1 MKRSFVAFLFLCLF
15 LSSAW
20 FSSAFVL
27 FKISPNDI
35 SLSLDPLVSETF
47 DIEVNFANNQYI
59 DPEDEETKPYRLD
72 RLEVCNSYD
81 NEGNC
86 LKYALNLCPYISI
99 QPNDEESTEVGF
111 PLMASVYQIAK
122 GEISNLDLSD
132 KWSISITSPC
142 FEGDCPPIYN
152 NLANGNP
159 LPQSLK
165 GQIFKCDVL
174 IEWNGPIFQVK
185 GFQNKV
191 YASSNNRLRIEA
203 VLTGDKP
210 SSGQQSSVLFIPGF
224 MASDLYVQG
233 LLAENQLWPPTSLL
247 KKDVQKLII
256 DTDGIPVTP
265 NIYTKD
271 IISESF
277 GFNIYKSFI
286 QKMDSLVAEE
296 QIKEWKSFPY
306 DWRKDILDVVNHIT
320 LIKNGNDFENKKLID
335 EALLLAENSPTG
347 KIVIIGH
354 SYGGLIGKAL
364 IRELSLRGKSELVD
378 KFIMVAVPQIGTPKA
393 IASLLHGD
401 QQQIPPFIGLLM
413 NKELAIELG
422 YNMQSAH
429 NLLPSNEYFNKVS
442 DPVITFD
449 NTIDKVFNY
458 LAHNFTQS
466 ISNYSDFYKFL
477 TIEKGGMFL
486 DEQTNIPAKLRT
498 DLLNKANQNI
508 EDLSN
513 WEIPSGVEVYEIIGW
528 GKQTIKGIN
537 YKSRQENVCY
547 SKNFFYVCEP
557 QNFWDRK
564 LLMTDDGDGTVVYL
578 SAQNNDNSDVYYFDL
593 FDYNKNVAIDVKH
606 HNILEAPS
614 VINLLLGIFTKNN
627 EVLPN
632 YVYKHKPVA
641 SHQNLQLSVHSPV
654 SLVVYDSVYR
664 YTGLS
669 TTTKSTDGFVFI
681 KEDIP
686 NSYYLEIGDDK
697 YIGLAN
703 GQDYAI
709 YLQGEGYG
717 TFTFNQEIIQNGEI
731 IDTTSFVDIPVTPE
745 TKATLKMIDGNLSE
759 SLSLDVDGDGSY
771 DIEIKSNENFDPITY
786 LNVMRYIIKN
796 FNLKKSEENKL
807 IKKIDNLIKLIE
819 EGKISRVVFR
829 SHLYTKKLSLMLDK
843 IKDNRTKR
851 AEKISEEQ
859 IKIIVQHL
867 EELINNFK

>member
-1 MKRSFVAFLFLCLF
+1 MKHSFVAFLFLCLF
-15 LSSAW
+15 LSSTW

-35 SLSLDPLVSETF
+35 GLSLNQLESETF
-47 DIEVNFANNQYI
+47 NVEINFANNQYI

-72 RLEVCNSYD
+72 RLEVCNGYND
-81 NEGNC
+81 EGNC
-86 LKYALNLCPYISI
+86 LEYALNLCPYISI

-111 PLMASVYQIAK
+111 SLMASVYQIAK

-132 KWSISITSPC
+132 KWLLSVTSPC
-142 FEGDCPPIYN
+142 FEGECSSDYN
-152 NLANGNP
+152 KNVKGNP
-159 LPQSLK
+159 LSQSLK
-165 GQIFKCDVL
+165 GQTFKCDVL

-210 SSGQQSSVLFIPGF
+210 SSQQSSILFIPGF
-224 MASDLYVQG
+224 MASDLYVQD
-233 LLAENQLWPPTSLL
+233 LLTENQLWPPTSLL
-247 KKDVQKLII
+247 KKDVQKLMLNS
-256 DTDGIPVTP
+256 DGTPVTP
-265 NIYTKD
+265 GIYSKN

-286 QKMDSLVAEE
+286 QKMDELVTEE
-296 QIKEWKSFPY
+296 HIKEWKSFPY
-306 DWRKDILDVVNHIT
+306 DWRKDISEVVNHFT

-335 EALLLAENSPTG
+335 EALVLAENSPTG
-347 KIVIIGH
+347 KITIIGH
-354 SYGGLIGKAL
+354 SNGGLIGKAL
-364 IRELSLRGKSELVD
+364 IKELSFRGKSELVD
-378 KFIMVAVPQIGTPKA
+378 QFIMIATPQIGTPKA
-393 IASLLHGD
+393 VASLLHGD
-401 QQQIPPFIGLLM
+401 QQQIPPFAGILM
-413 NKELAIELG
+413 NKKLAIELG

-429 NLLPSNEYFNKVS
+429 NLLPSYEFFNKVS

-449 NTIDKVFNY
+449 NTINKVFNY
-458 LAHNFTQS
+458 SANNFPQS
-466 ISNYSDFYKFL
+466 ISNYDDFVKFL
-477 TIEKGGMFL
+477 TLKKEGL
-486 DEQTNIPAKLRT
+486 SLEEQTNIPTKLRT
-498 DLLNKANQNI
+498 DLINKANQNI
-508 EDLSN
+508 EDVSS
-513 WEIPSGVEVYEIIGW
+513 WQIPSGIEIYEIIGW

-537 YKSRQENVCY
+537 YKSKQENVCY
-547 SKNFFYVCEP
+547 SKNFFYICEP

-564 LLMTDDGDGTVVYL
+564 LLMTDDGDGTVVYP
-578 SAQNNDNSDVYYFDL
+578 SAQNHDNSDVYYFDL
-593 FDYNKNVAIDVKH
+593 FDYNKNVVFDIKH
-606 HNILEAPS
+606 HNILEAS
-614 VINLLLGIFTKNN
+614 NIIDLLLGILKKSN

-632 YVYKHKPVA
+632 YVYKDKPVA

-654 SLVVYDSVYR
+654 SLAVSDSVYR

-669 TTTKSTDGFVFI
+669 TTTESTDAFDFI
-681 KEDIP
+681 KEEIP

-697 YIGLAN
+697 YIGLVN
-703 GQDYAI
+703 GQNYNVYI
-709 YLQGEGYG
+709 QGEGFG
-717 TFTFNQEIIQNGEI
+717 TFTFNQEIIQNGEV
-731 IDTTSFVDIPVTPE
+731 IDTRSFVDIPVTPE

-819 EGKISRVVFR
+819 KDKIDKVALR
-829 SHLYTKKLSLMLDK
+829 SYLYSKKLNLMLDK
-843 IKDNRTKR
+843 IRNNRTKKV
-851 AEKISEEQ
+851 EKISEEQ
-859 IKIIVQHL
+859 IKIVIQHL